1 MKEHSFFNKRAWMA
15 LLLAI
20 ILVVAGELV
29 LAWQYQRLETERL
42 PRIEQEL
49 AQRNAKDILIVFL
62 QARLAENEDRARA
75 FLTEVSVLEL
85 ETNQFELFLPFDSF
99 EIQSI
104 TSSDTGSFLFK
115 TAFFDARGI
124 MVSLELIEIVEILE
138 EYYVNSIQI
147 AG

>member
-1 MKEHSFFNKRAWMA
+1 MPEHSFFNKKAWMA

-29 LAWQYQRLETERL
+29 LAWQYRRLETERL

-62 QARLAENEDRARA
+62 QVRLAENENRARA

-85 ETNQFELFLPFDSF
+85 EENQFELFFPFHTF
-99 EIQSI
+99 EVQSV
-104 TSSDTGSFLFK
+104 TSLNGGSFLFQ

-124 MVSLELIEIVEILE
+124 TVNLELIEIVEILG
-138 EYYVNSIQI
+138 EYYINSIQI

>member
-1 MKEHSFFNKRAWMA
+1 MPEHYFFNNKAWMA

-29 LAWQYQRLETERL
+29 LAWQYRRLETERL

-62 QARLAENEDRARA
+62 QARIAENENRARA

-85 ETNQFELFLPFDSF
+85 EENQFELFLPFDTF
-99 EIQSI
+99 EIQSV
-104 TSSDTGSFLFK
+104 TSLNSGSFLFQ
-115 TAFFDARGI
+115 TAFFNSRGI
-124 MVSLELIEIVEILE
+124 IVNLELIEIVEILG
-138 EYYVNSIQI
+138 EYYINSIQI

>member
-1 MKEHSFFNKRAWMA
+1 MA

-85 ETNQFELFLPFDSF
+85 ETNQFELSLPFDSF
-99 EIQSI
+99 EIQST
-104 TSSDTGSFLFK
+104 TSSDTGSFLFQ

>member
-1 MKEHSFFNKRAWMA
+1 MPEHSFFNKKAWMA

-20 ILVVAGELV
+20 ILVVVGELV
-29 LAWQYQRLETERL
+29 LAWQYRRLETERL

-62 QARLAENEDRARA
+62 QARIAENENRARA

-85 ETNQFELFLPFDSF
+85 EENQFELFLPFDTF
-99 EIQSI
+99 EIQSV
-104 TSSDTGSFLFK
+104 TSLNSGSFLFQ
-115 TAFFDARGI
+115 TAFFNSRGI
-124 MVSLELIEIVEILE
+124 IVNLELIEIVEILG
-138 EYYVNSIQI
+138 EYYINSIQI